1 MKTSLI
7 ISAVI
12 SSLLFAAFAHAGV
25 RKDGV
30 IESVD
35 HTNKL
40 MVVTFKNGQ
49 SEQYSVADHT
59 RVIVDGEQK
68 NMAALAPSQEVTIT
82 VAEDAQDYVRATIV
96 EMDPQTGVA
105 IVQTLNAKESFA
117 VRVTDATKVSGKASS
132 VGELSK
138 GQTIKLRYASNI

>member
-12 SSLLFAAFAHAGV
+12 SSVLFAASAHAGV
-25 RKDGV
+25 RKAGV

-59 RVIVDGEQK
+59 RVIVDGKQE
-68 NMAALAPSQEVTIT
+68 NMAALASSQEVTIT

-96 EMDPQTGVA
+96 EMDSQTGVA
-105 IVQTLNAKESFA
+105 MVQTLKTKESFA
-117 VRVTDATKVSGKASS
+117 VRVTEATKVSGRASS

>member
-12 SSLLFAAFAHAGV
+12 SSVLFAASAHAGV

-30 IESVD
+30 IEFVD

-49 SEQYSVADHT
+49 SKQYSVADHT
-59 RVIVDGEQK
+59 RVIVDGKQE
-68 NMAALAPSQEVTIT
+68 NMAALARSQEVTIT
-82 VAEDAQDYVRATIV
+82 VAGDAQDYVPATIV

-105 IVQTLNAKESFA
+105 IVKTFNAKESFA
-117 VRVTDATKVSGKASS
+117 VRLTDATEVSGKASS

-138 GQTIKLRYASNI
+138 GQTIKLRYADNI